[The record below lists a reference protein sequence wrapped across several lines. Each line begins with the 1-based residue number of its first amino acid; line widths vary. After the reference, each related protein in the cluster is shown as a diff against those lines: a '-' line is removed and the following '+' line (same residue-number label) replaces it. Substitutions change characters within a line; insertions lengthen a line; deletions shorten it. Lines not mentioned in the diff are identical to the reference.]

1 MLSSVVMSAIFC
13 SSYRPES
20 EFIAVVASGENN
32 YYDDRTDENFDQR
45 QPKRYSPRE
54 QSFSTL
60 GGLLKNQ
67 KQLGAGLLGFGALL
81 TVMGMML
88 FFEGTLL
95 RLGNVSS
102 HYNHIPNQSK
112 MLCTTTRM
120 IEFLY
125 INHYPRLTR
134 SAS

>member
-1 MLSSVVMSAIFC
+1 MFPS
-13 SSYRPES
+13 
-20 EFIAVVASGENN
+20 VASDLVQSTSHYGCGRASNFFIGEVIASG
-32 YYDDRTDENFDQR
+32 YADDYEHADDFR
-45 QPKRYSPRE
+45 PSKRYSPRE

-67 KQLGAGLLGFGALL
+67 KQMGAGLLGIGALL

-102 HYNHIPNQSK
+102 SH
-112 MLCTTTRM
+112 
-120 IEFLY
+120 
-125 INHYPRLTR
+125 LTFP
-134 SAS
+134 SSH